1 MYSANRA
8 LNYLTN
14 ENVWCILRF
23 QHYFHIQDI
32 LKFIL
37 QKCSKGG
44 NIFFSSFQIQ
54 LSTTIIDTNIHEKTI
69 LGFLGIL
76 YISISLQVIK
86 NTHWYCKHI
95 LRYLKNRYWSCL
107 CKSCLQN
114 NLKFI
119 SIAILKKINTSDF
132 CKFLIDEYVK
142 IYSLVCFHTLISKH
156 DNYWNGGILRTIY
169 LHISIS

>member
-1 MYSANRA
+1 MYFPSPA
-8 LNYLTN
+8 LNHRKN
-14 ENVWCILRF
+14 ENVWCILRCH
-23 QHYFHIQDI
+23 HYFHIKDI

-69 LGFLGIL
+69 LGFLGSL

-95 LRYLKNRYWSCL
+95 LRYLKNRYWSCS
-107 CKSCLQN
+107 CKSCVQN
-114 NLKFI
+114 NFKFI
-119 SIAILKKINTSDF
+119 SMAILEMIHIIRCTIHMSDMNSNT
-132 CKFLIDEYVK
+132 
-142 IYSLVCFHTLISKH
+142 
-156 DNYWNGGILRTIY
+156 
-169 LHISIS
+169 